1 MLSLLFKLRKRKNTL
16 EEAVINIQQGDS
28 ILQNELIEQYKP
40 FIAKSVSS
48 VCKRY
53 IDETDDE
60 FSIGLIAFNE
70 AIEKYSADK
79 GSSLLAFA
87 DLLIKRRVIDFIRK
101 EARNRSINMDL
112 STENNEDPL
121 ASRIESNLSVEEY
134 QKEIEQEHRKEEII
148 RFQNVLNEFGLSFNE
163 IVKQSPK
170 HADARFNAMTIAKTI
185 ADNEI
190 LKEALFDKKRL
201 PIKELEKQVNV
212 SRKTIERNR
221 KYIIA
226 MTLILVGDYLY
237 LKDYI
242 KGVLGE

>member
-1 MLSLLFKLRKRKNTL
+1 MLTLLFKLGKRKGSL
-16 EEAVINIQQGDS
+16 EETVKQIQQGNEQ
-28 ILQNELIEQYKP
+28 LQNELIDQYKP

-53 IDETDDE
+53 IDEKDDE

-70 AIEKYSADK
+70 AIEKYSSEK
-79 GSSLLAFA
+79 GSSLLSFA

-101 EARNRSINMDL
+101 EARIKTIKIDSTSDQEDDNMYSKIEAKRSID
-112 STENNEDPL
+112 EFQK
-121 ASRIESNLSVEEY
+121 SVER
-134 QKEIEQEHRKEEII
+134 EHRQEEII
-148 RFQNVLNEFGLSFNE
+148 RFQQVLTDFGLSFTD
-163 IVKQSPK
+163 IVNQSPK
-170 HADARFNAMTIAKTI
+170 HADARLNAMSIAKLIVDDDT
-185 ADNEI
+185 
-190 LKEALFDKKRL
+190 LKTTLFEKKQLPVKRL
-201 PIKELEKQVNV
+201 EKLVDV

-226 MTLILVGDYLY
+226 MTLILSGDYLY